1 MPPAAG
7 CRKAIRSKGTVQA
20 STWTFETAS
29 VSRRDGSWFV
39 VVTRNDPAWGTNLSL
54 EREPYALAV
63 VLNDRVGQE
72 LRLRTSRL
80 YAAVEARLRARARL
94 RATR

>member
-1 MPPAAG
+1 MDIQDGVGVA
-7 CRKAIRSKGTVQA
+7 
-20 STWTFETAS
+20 
-29 VSRRDGSWFV
+29 RDGSWFV